1 MSKTSIADYNAAL
14 SAEER
19 VAAAKRA
26 AAASAKARAKHRLFK
41 DILKDILATP
51 ISSEDEAFAQ
61 LKALGL
67 EANHENA
74 MMLASAKRAM
84 LGDIEA
90 ARFVRDT
97 VGEKP
102 TEAFNLAVHNGPI
115 KALDMAG
122 LSDQELEALADQ
134 TDEGDSE

>member
-1 MSKTSIADYNAAL
+1 MPKASIADYNAAL
-14 SAEER
+14 SPEER
-19 VAAAKRA
+19 VAQAKRA
-26 AAASAKARAKHRLFK
+26 AAASAKARAQHRLFK
-41 DILKDILATP
+41 DILKDILALP
-51 ISSEDEAFAQ
+51 IDSEDAAFRQ
-61 LKALGL
+61 LEALGL
-67 EANHENA
+67 KANHENA

-102 TEAFNLAVHNGPI
+102 TEAMQLAITDKPV

-134 TDEGDSE
+134 ADED

>member
-1 MSKTSIADYNAAL
+1 MPKASIADYNAAL
-14 SAEER
+14 SPEER
-19 VAAAKRA
+19 VEGAKRA

-41 DILKDILATP
+41 DILKDILALP
-51 ISSEDEAFAQ
+51 IDNEDVAFDQ
-61 LKALGL
+61 LEKLGIK
-67 EANHENA
+67 ANHENA
-74 MMLASAKRAM
+74 MMLAAAKRAM
-84 LGDIEA
+84 LGDVEA

-134 TDEGDSE
+134 EDEETAE

>member
-1 MSKTSIADYNAAL
+1 MAKTPIEVYNEGL
-14 SAEER
+14 SPEER
-19 VAAAKRA
+19 SRRA
-26 AAASAKARAKHRLFK
+26 RLAGAASGEARAKHRLFK
-41 DILKDILATP
+41 DILKDILALP
-51 ISSEDEAFAQ
+51 IDNEDVAFEQ
-61 LKALGL
+61 LEKLGIK
-67 EANHENA
+67 ANHENA
-74 MMLASAKRAM
+74 MMLAAAKKAM
-84 LGDIEA
+84 LGDVEA

-134 TDEGDSE
+134 EDEETAE

>member
-1 MSKTSIADYNAAL
+1 LAKASIADYNASL

-19 VAAAKRA
+19 VESAKRA
-26 AAASAKARAKHRLFK
+26 AAASVKARAKHRLFK
-41 DILKDILATP
+41 DILKDILALP
-51 ISSEDEAFAQ
+51 IDNEDVAFAQ
-61 LKALGL
+61 LEKLGL
-67 EANHENA
+67 TANHENA

-102 TEAFNLAVHNGPI
+102 TEAMQLAITDKPI
-115 KALDMAG
+115 KSLDLTG
-122 LSDQELEALADQ
+122 LSDEELEALADQ
-134 TDEGDSE
+134 PDEE

>member
-1 MSKTSIADYNAAL
+1 MAKTNIADYTAAL
-14 SAEER
+14 SPEQR
-19 VAAAKRA
+19 VENAKRA
-26 AAASAKARAKHRLFK
+26 AQASAKARAKHRLFK
-41 DILKDILATP
+41 DILKDVLATP
-51 ISSEDEAFAQ
+51 ISSQEEAFGQ

-74 MMLASAKRAM
+74 MMLAAAKRAM

-134 TDEGDSE
+134 ADEETAE